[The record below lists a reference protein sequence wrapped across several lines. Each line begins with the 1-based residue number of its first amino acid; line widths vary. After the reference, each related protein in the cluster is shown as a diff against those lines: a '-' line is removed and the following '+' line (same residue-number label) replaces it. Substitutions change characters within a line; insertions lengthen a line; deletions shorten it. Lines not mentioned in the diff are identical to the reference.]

1 MSVSVD
7 LFTELKVNGRWVC
20 IDPWIIYS
28 GEDIAHRD
36 VKHLLP
42 LLSGGSAV
50 YWIVRDIEM
59 TAMKPRDL
67 SGTLQAE
74 LHLGDDDRVYGIP
87 GYYFASRDFDVPEY
101 CGYFPRQEVL
111 SLRNDP
117 GYEVNTDEFLPVQQ
131 YLELSAD
138 AQRAFEYM
146 EYTEPWGERDI
157 CRRIERGIKIRLGA
171 FEDYG
176 QHYDGEK
183 RAYVPDFD
191 RVGWSDLR
199 VIVRVS

>member
-59 TAMKPRDL
+59 TALKPRDL

-131 YLELSAD
+131 YRPSV
-138 AQRAFEYM
+138 
-146 EYTEPWGERDI
+146 WGFCHVAEIRCIRQGLRLFRGRHDHREGRRVDQVHE
-157 CRRIERGIKIRLGA
+157 CEVCGRPVRIE
-171 FEDYG
+171 
-176 QHYDGEK
+176 
-183 RAYVPDFD
+183 P
-191 RVGWSDLR
+191 
-199 VIVRVS
+199 